1 MNDYSHA
8 AGRVLLAIV
17 FLISGIGKIGSG
29 FGLGFG
35 YAGTAGFMAGGSFL
49 GIGIPGQLLFLVI
62 LVEVLG
68 SLMLIVGFKTR
79 AAALTLAIFTLL
91 AGLIYHMPVTST
103 DFLKNLSITG
113 GLLILYVSGAG
124 AYSLDNKN
132 KS

>member
-35 YAGTAGFMAGGSFL
+35 YDGTAGFMAGGSFL

-79 AAALTLAIFTLL
+79 IAALTLAIFTLL
-91 AGLIYHMPVTST
+91 AALIYHMPVTST

-113 GLLILYVSGAG
+113 GLLVLYASGAG
-124 AYSLDNKN
+124 KYSLDSKG
-132 KS
+132 SA